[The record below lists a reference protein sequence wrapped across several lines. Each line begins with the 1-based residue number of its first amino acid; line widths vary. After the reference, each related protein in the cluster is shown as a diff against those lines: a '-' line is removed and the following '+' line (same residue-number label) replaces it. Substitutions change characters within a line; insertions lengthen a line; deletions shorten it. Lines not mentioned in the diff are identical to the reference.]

1 MNNRNFTDELL
12 ELLDEPIIV
21 EKIRLIVSTSKTDQ
35 IHSSSSENL
44 ADKTSEFELC
54 FERAKKE
61 YEDLSLS
68 HDKITKELGELHSDS
83 DKMKVEF
90 SNLNSAYEKIKKEI
104 LPNSMAKEMYIIFKN
119 LDISIKNDLKG
130 IFKNETY
137 ENFIA
142 CGCQKENI
150 NTLWEFI
157 KSRISKDK
165 YDQLEELNKIFLYF
179 IECYNN
185 ISDTPTLTIS
195 TVEIGDIF
203 DTSLHIRD
211 QNSKSSGKI
220 TNIYL
225 FGYQNSINKKIINKS
240 IVRVI

>member
-21 EKIRLIVSTSKTDQ
+21 EKIRLIVNTSKTEQLNRLSHANLGDNTNDFDACLQ
-35 IHSSSSENL
+35 TIKKEHQELSLNYEN
-44 ADKTSEFELC
+44 
-54 FERAKKE
+54 AKKE
-61 YEDLSLS
+61 LDQLNSEN
-68 HDKITKELGELHSDS
+68 DKINAEY
-83 DKMKVEF
+83 DKL
-90 SNLNSAYEKIKKEI
+90 NLDYEKIKKEI
-104 LPNSMAKEMYIIFKN
+104 LPDSITKEMYVIFTN

-165 YDQLEELNKIFLYF
+165 YDQLDDLNKIFIYF
-179 IECYNN
+179 IECYNS
-185 ISDTPTLTIS
+185 ISNTPTLSIQ

-225 FGYQNSINKKIINKS
+225 FGYQNAINKKIMNKS